1 LIQVSD
7 LASLYRRWLRP
18 AAGVLAALS
27 AAAAIVLFLAMDSEA
42 ERGMTETLQ
51 QVVLVALVCLGV
63 VLPAALAL
71 LGRRVRVRWAVVVF
85 VPAGMVNAVCL
96 GEPVAIAPQG
106 VFSLLGVFVGLA
118 MATVGLV
125 VGAEGHER
133 RPVAGT
139 L

>member
-7 LASLYRRWLRP
+7 LAPVYRRWLGP
-18 AAGVLAALS
+18 AAGVMAALS

-63 VLPAALAL
+63 VLPAVLVL

-85 VPAGMVNAVCL
+85 GLAGMVNAVCL
-96 GEPVAIAPQG
+96 GEPVVIAPQG

-125 VGAEGHER
+125 AGAESHER
-133 RPVAGT
+133 RPLASK